1 MLRVKFDGVLMTFPL
16 QFQEPEWFLL
26 LPALF
31 FAGWWWPQLGLYRP
45 LRLLLCLLCCLI
57 LSRPSMRLQDDSLDL
72 YVLLD
77 RSDSTEELIDQGLPE
92 WRKLL
97 ENAKPS
103 SRDEIHWLNY
113 ANEVATLGSD
123 GAVFTGSRK
132 LTRTALALQTVASL
146 AKENKPSRVLVFTDG
161 YSTEP
166 LQEATAL
173 LQSRGI
179 PLDYRFIRENSIDDF
194 RVARIELPDR
204 VQAGEPFLISVTLRG
219 SRDEEVPLS
228 LLRDGQLLTET
239 KVRLVNGVGKI
250 EFTDRLSRAC
260 SSEYS
265 ARINPVKDTH
275 SGNNQ
280 LSRWIEITGGPRVL
294 LVSRYAN
301 DPLADILRKQSFD
314 VDLVTEPGRL
324 RANQLTG
331 TRAVIIN
338 NVPAHELPN
347 EFLRALPFY
356 VQEQGGG
363 LMMAGGD
370 RSFGAGGFF
379 ESVIDPLLPVSM
391 ELKSE
396 HRKLSVALAIVM
408 DRSGSMSVSVSPG
421 VTKMDLA
428 NQGAINAINLLGR
441 MDQVAVI
448 AVDSAP
454 QTFVPMTRIDDKQ
467 QALTARTRKVTSSGG
482 GIFVYEG
489 LKAGWEALKKS
500 SAGTRHLILFT
511 DTADTEEPGDYKRLI
526 KEMTQEGATIS
537 VIGMGSKSD
546 PDAQLCEDI
555 AKRGNGRMFYSDKP
569 QDIPNIFAQET
580 VTIARSAFIKELTQ
594 AKPTGRWTEISP
606 KNVQWLSQ
614 IDGYNLS
621 YAREDATVSLVSQDE
636 YLAPLVATARRGLGR
651 TAAISFPLGGEHSQ
665 LVRAWPDYANFLQ
678 TTTRWLMGL
687 DLPPGIGLKHQT
699 QGTQLSLDLLYDPE
713 KWSDTF
719 WQNPPRIRL
728 KSQSQDPAFDAP
740 WRRIAPGQ
748 FSLTRDFEEGS
759 IIRGAIQIGP
769 HAIPFGPITVGSSVE
784 WAFDPDAVKGLRD
797 ASRATSGR
805 ELIDLSDAWL
815 RPTMIQDRSLQ
826 IPLLLGTIAIFL
838 LEALTTRTG
847 WSLPVWERNKTA
859 RSPKPTRQPKVGR
872 VNVAK
877 PQDSTPSPSLSQ
889 PDPKLDLDQ
898 SRRQRFQ
905 KAKDRK

>member
-1 MLRVKFDGVLMTFPL
+1 MTFPL
-16 QFQEPEWFLL
+16 QLQEPEWFLL
-26 LPALF
+26 LPALAF
-31 FAGWWWPQLGLYRP
+31 VGWFWPRLGLFRP
-45 LRLLLCLLCCLI
+45 LRALLSVLCCL
-57 LSRPSMRLQDDSLDL
+57 LLAKPSMRLQEDSLDL

-77 RSDSTEELIDQGLPE
+77 RSDSTEDLIDQGLPE
-92 WRKLL
+92 WKKLL
-97 ENAKPS
+97 ESSKPS
-103 SRDEIHWLNY
+103 SRDEIHWLNF
-113 ANEVATLGSD
+113 ASEIATLGSD
-123 GAVFTGSRK
+123 GNVFTGSRK
-132 LTRTALALQTVASL
+132 LTRTALALQTVAAL
-146 AKENKPSRVLVFTDG
+146 AKDNKPSRVLLFTDG

-166 LQEATAL
+166 LHEATSL
-173 LQSRGI
+173 LQNRGI
-179 PLDYRFIRENSIDDF
+179 PVDYRLIREATVDDF

-204 VQAGEPFLISVTLRG
+204 VQAGEPFLISVTVRG
-219 SRDEEVPLS
+219 SHDGEVPLS
-228 LLRDGQLLTET
+228 LMRDQQLLTET
-239 KVRLVNGVGKI
+239 KVTLLNGVGKI
-250 EFTDRLSRAC
+250 EFTDRLPRAC
-260 SSEYS
+260 SAEYT
-265 ARINPVKDTH
+265 AQINPTKDTH
-275 SGNNQ
+275 RGNNE

-294 LVSRYAN
+294 LVSRYTD
-301 DPLADILRKQSFD
+301 DPLAAVLSKQSFD
-314 VDLVTEPGRL
+314 VDLITEPTRL

-338 NVPAHELPN
+338 NVPAHEIPN
-347 EFLRALPFY
+347 DFLRALPFF
-356 VQEQGGG
+356 VHEQGGG

-396 HRKLSVALAIVM
+396 HRKLSVALAVVM
-408 DRSGSMSVSVSPG
+408 DRSGSMSVSVAPG
-421 VTKMDLA
+421 VTKIDLA

-448 AVDSAP
+448 AVDSEP

-467 QALTARTRKVTSSGG
+467 QALAARTRKVTSSGG
-482 GIFVYEG
+482 GIYVYEG

-526 KEMTQEGATIS
+526 KEMTDEGATIS
-537 VIGMGSKSD
+537 VIGMGVNSD
-546 PDAQLCEDI
+546 PDAKLCEDI
-555 AKRGNGRMFYSDKP
+555 AKRGKGRMFYSDKP

-580 VTIARSAFIKELTQ
+580 VTIARSAFIKEATQ
-594 AKPTGRWTEISP
+594 AKATGRWAEISP
-606 KNVQWLSQ
+606 KPVQWLPQ

-651 TAAISFPLGGEHSQ
+651 TAAISFPLGGDHSQ
-665 LVRAWPDYANFLQ
+665 AVRAWPDYANFLQ

-719 WQNPPRIRL
+719 WQSPPRIRL
-728 KSQSQDPAFDAP
+728 MTQSSDDPIDVP

-748 FSLTRDFEEGS
+748 FSLARDFEEGS
-759 IIRGAIQIGP
+759 VIRGAIQIGP

-784 WAFDPDAVKGLRD
+784 WAFDPEAVKGLRD
-797 ASRATSGR
+797 TSRITGGR
-805 ELIDLSDAWL
+805 ELIDLSDAWM

-826 IPLLLGTIAIFL
+826 IPLLLGTLAIFL

-847 WSLPVWERNKTA
+847 WSLPQWQRNAMPKTA
-859 RSPKPTRQPKVGR
+859 KRPRLPKAPKAAV
-872 VNVAK
+872 VK
-877 PQDSTPSPSLSQ
+877 PSETPIAAVTSEPEQ
-889 PDPKLDLDQ
+889 AATEAAEI
-898 SRRQRFQ
+898 SRRHRFQ

>member
-1 MLRVKFDGVLMTFPL
+1 MNFPL
-16 QFQEPEWFLL
+16 QLQEPEWFLL
-26 LPALF
+26 LPALLF
-31 FAGWWWPQLGLYRP
+31 VGWMWPRTGLFRP
-45 LRLLLCLLCCLI
+45 LRLLLCVLCCL
-57 LSRPSMRLQDDSLDL
+57 LLAKPSMRLQEDSLDL

-77 RSDSTEELIDQGLPE
+77 RSDSTEDLVDQGLPE
-92 WRKLL
+92 WKKLL
-97 ENAKPS
+97 EKAKPT
-103 SRDEIHWLNY
+103 SRDEIHWLNF
-113 ANEVATLGSD
+113 ASEVAPLGSD

-132 LTRTALALQTVASL
+132 LTRTALALQTVASI
-146 AKENKPSRVLVFTDG
+146 AKENKPSRVLLFTDG
-161 YSTEP
+161 YATEP
-166 LQEATAL
+166 LQEATAM
-173 LQSRGI
+173 LQARGI
-179 PLDYRFIRENSIDDF
+179 PIDYRLIRESTIDDS

-204 VQAGEPFLISVTLRG
+204 VQAGEPFLISVTVRG
-219 SRDEEVPLS
+219 SNDGEVPLS
-228 LLRDGQLLTET
+228 LLRDQQLLTQT
-239 KVRLVNGVGKI
+239 KVTLLNGVGKI
-250 EFTDRLSRAC
+250 EFTDRLPRAC
-260 SSEYS
+260 AAEYT
-265 ARINPVKDTH
+265 AQIAPVKDTH
-275 SGNNQ
+275 KGNNR

-294 LVSRYAN
+294 LLSRYVD
-301 DPLADILRKQSFD
+301 DPLASILRQQSFD
-314 VDLVTEPGRL
+314 VDLVTEPSRL
-324 RANQLTG
+324 RSNQLTG

-338 NVPAHELPN
+338 NVPAHEIPTD
-347 EFLRALPFY
+347 FLRALPFF
-356 VQEQGGG
+356 VHEQGGG

-379 ESVIDPLLPVSM
+379 ESVIDPLLPLSM

-396 HRKLSVALAIVM
+396 HRKLSVALAVVM
-408 DRSGSMSVSVSPG
+408 DRSGSMSVSVAPG
-421 VTKMDLA
+421 ITKIDLA

-448 AVDSAP
+448 AVDSSP

-467 QALTARTRKVTSSGG
+467 QALAARTRKVTSSGG

-526 KEMTQEGATIS
+526 QEMTDQGATIS
-537 VIGMGSKSD
+537 VIGMGSKTD
-546 PDAQLCEDI
+546 PDAALCEDI
-555 AKRGNGRMFYSDKP
+555 AQRGKGRMFYSDKP

-580 VTIARSAFIKELTQ
+580 VTIARSAFIKEPT
-594 AKPTGRWTEISP
+594 ATKPTGRWAEISP
-606 KNVQWLSQ
+606 KNVQWLSH

-651 TAAISFPLGGEHSQ
+651 TAAISFPLGGDHSQ
-665 LVRAWPDYANFLQ
+665 MVRSWPDYANFLQ

-719 WQNPPRIRL
+719 WQSPPRIRL
-728 KSQSQDPAFDAP
+728 MTQASEDAIDVP

-748 FSLTRDFEEGS
+748 YSLTRDFEEGS
-759 IIRGAIQIGP
+759 VIRGAIQIGP

-784 WAFDPDAVKGLRD
+784 WAFDTDAVKELRD
-797 ASRATSGR
+797 ATRSTGGR
-805 ELIDLSDAWL
+805 ELIDLGDAWL

-826 IPLLLGTIAIFL
+826 IPLLLGTLAMFL

-847 WSLPVWERNKTA
+847 WAMPKWQKNALPPL
-859 RSPKPTRQPKVGR
+859 PKRHRLPKVSR
-872 VNVAK
+872 RKLAKAPESSPPPAKTESAPTTVDVA
-877 PQDSTPSPSLSQ
+877 
-889 PDPKLDLDQ
+889 DQ
-898 SRRQRFQ
+898 ARRQRFQ